1 MWRLV
6 GGDAGYYE
14 AVVWGVTGEHH
25 AVVWR
30 VAGTGRQTGSGH
42 TVPGRWRLVHVR
54 GAPQAME

>member
-6 GGDAGYYE
+6 GGYAGHYE

-30 VAGTGRQTGSGH
+30 LAGTGRQTGH
-42 TVPGRWRLVHVR
+42 AVPG
-54 GAPQAME
+54 